1 MSALRQLRESLLRIP
16 FAVVVAAGFTVCAL
30 FPICAQPLGEAG
42 VLLEVPFAARWLLT
56 CALVLTRIHRVV
68 AQSQNSLLQ
77 FGTPV
82 AIALAYAGL
91 SIYAGGAIG
100 FWLVAHAFSHTAAIR

>member
-1 MSALRQLRESLLRIP
+1 VSALRQLRESLLRIP
-16 FAVVVAAGFTVCAL
+16 FAAVVVAGFTVCAL

-42 VLLEVPFAARWLLT
+42 VLLELPFAALWLLT
-56 CALVLTRIHRVV
+56 CALVLAHIHRVA

-77 FGTPV
+77 FGAPV

-91 SIYAGGAIG
+91 TIYAGGAIG
-100 FWLVAHAFSHTAAIR
+100 FWLLAHTFPHTAP